1 MVLFKKHLK
10 CTCPSTV
17 GMGLPCPQLNCRD
30 AHTESPGCP
39 FSAPLCNQAPAVCG
53 TLRPRVS
60 LKQKNFLK
68 TRKFLVTKCWDISI
82 FSSKAFSQTQAE
94 DSVFFLTV
102 PWVFQFMTSIQ
113 ITPELTIFCIL
124 NSWLPLNYF
133 SLLFFVIQLFC
144 TTRTWGQDIILIRGA
159 LKSLKLSHFVSSFSL
174 KYMRHQPIVRIFC
187 SKYHRVLR
195 WMFFLYFCFLEV

>member
-1 MVLFKKHLK
+1 MPTPSPRAVRSLHRSATKHLQ
-10 CTCPSTV
+10 SA
-17 GMGLPCPQLNCRD
+17 
-30 AHTESPGCP
+30 AHWDHECHWSRRISLKPESFWWQNAETSLSFLQKHSP
-39 FSAPLCNQAPAVCG
+39 
-53 TLRPRVS
+53 RPR
-60 LKQKNFLK
+60 QRIQCF
-68 TRKFLVTKCWDISI
+68 
-82 FSSKAFSQTQAE
+82 FSQ
-94 DSVFFLTV
+94 FLWETHSQ
-102 PWVFQFMTSIQ
+102 WVFQFMTSIQ